1 MTDKEKF
8 LNIILED
15 YKKVLKENGEEDKL
29 LELKEKN
36 NRIENL
42 KNKLLELNLDGYIS
56 NIEFKEKN
64 ENYNKELESNNEL
77 IKELKISNLEED
89 KCIKKLNKIK
99 EVLDKKI
106 DIDNSFNDLFDLLI
120 KKVYV
125 SKINNDRKHI
135 ELNILFNFDNSSK
148 KVVYKGNKNFNF
160 ESPYID
166 SNGTRY

>member
-1 MTDKEKF
+1 M
-8 LNIILED
+8 
-15 YKKVLKENGEEDKL
+15 KENSEEDKL

-36 NRIENL
+36 KRIENL

-77 IKELKISNLEED
+77 IKELEISNLEED

-135 ELNILFNFDNSSK
+135 ELSIIFNFDNSSK
-148 KVVYKGNKNFNF
+148 KIVYRGDKNFNF

-166 SNGTRY
+166 SIGSRH

>member
-1 MTDKEKF
+1 M
-8 LNIILED
+8 
-15 YKKVLKENGEEDKL
+15 KENTEEDKL

-36 NRIENL
+36 KRIENL

-77 IKELKISNLEED
+77 IKELEISNLEED
-89 KCIKKLNKIK
+89 KYIKKLNKIK

-135 ELNILFNFDNSSK
+135 ELNIIFNFDNSSK
-148 KVVYKGNKNFNF
+148 RVVYKGDKNFNL

-166 SNGTRY
+166 SNGARS